1 MKKDNPYGYCPI
13 CGSPGRYRE
22 RRPNGND
29 KCHNGHTYP
38 SRSATPTADMQKQ
51 ETIDYDLKKLLPLAA
66 RACGLQL
73 VYPFG
78 EKTGFVRWNGPRDYR
93 DISDED
99 GALKLWLPHEYPGD
113 GAEMEDKLRISV
125 EWRTAD
131 VVAEHW
137 KHFEVFARAVE
148 VYADHPD
155 VGTARRWASLRVA
168 AEIGRSME

>member
-38 SRSATPTADMQKQ
+38 SRSATPTADVQKQ

-66 RACGLQL
+66 RAMGCEFDFRGPLPLLL
-73 VYPFG
+73 VDCHWKFWHPA
-78 EKTGFVRWNGPRDYR
+78 E
-93 DISDED
+93 S
-99 GALKLWLPHEYPGD
+99 PGD

-125 EWRTAD
+125 ERFHDGVDAIS
-131 VVAEHW
+131 
-137 KHFEVFARAVE
+137 VFGGPVTLFTER
-148 VYADHPD
+148 YADHPD

-168 AEIGRSME
+168 AEIGRNME